1 LEAIILSV
9 LDDLT
14 RDIGSYVGAGVG
26 NVNGVEFRYTER
38 VTLRGDGR
46 PFFRFDQTT
55 TDESSERKLHEEV
68 MYLRVLSDIPLIEA
82 VVAQPTGIVEV
93 LSGTWHRDEVTDLVL
108 ELDSV
113 SVTSTP
119 AATPIQRTR
128 RRVVLRKNGEMETW
142 MWLDLAGEL
151 VPHLHSLLHQD
162 VSGQQR

>member
-1 LEAIILSV
+1 M
-9 LDDLT
+9 
-14 RDIGSYVGAGVG
+14 
-26 NVNGVEFRYTER
+26 NGVEFPYAER

-68 MYLRVLSDIPLIEA
+68 MYLRILSAEPQIEA

-93 LSGTWHRDEVTDLVL
+93 LTGTWHRDESTDLVM

-119 AATPIQRTR
+119 TAIPVQRTR
-128 RRVVLRKNGEMETW
+128 RRMVLRSDEMESWT
-142 MWLDLAGEL
+142 WLDLTGEL
-151 VPHLHSLLHQD
+151 VPHLHSLLHRV
-162 VSGQQR
+162 VSEQQR